1 MQYFLVRID
10 FVVLHTHHAVVGKM
24 SSSILIFVSCFT
36 DTQVR
41 RDENGRVMIS
51 GGAVSNL
58 VTWQDER
65 CTEEFLQTLPA
76 SKITPLSSGR
86 LIRGSLDFL

>member
-10 FVVLHTHHAVVGKM
+10 FVVLHTHHAVVGIM
-24 SSSILIFVSCFT
+24 SSSILILVSCFT
-36 DTQVR
+36 DTQVS
-41 RDENGRVMIS
+41 RDKNGRVIIS

-58 VTWQDER
+58 VTWQDKR

-76 SKITPLSSGR
+76 SKISPLSPGK
-86 LIRGSLDFL
+86 LIRGSQGYL